1 MLTEKQRAQ
10 TAVRQQRFRERQ
22 QQVRLAEQQQ
32 KGLPPMPRIP
42 TMPSNTRWRAVFQST
57 HALLTQV
64 HAEMQTYY
72 DARSEAWQESDA
84 GAQFVDRQEAVEA
97 VLGQL
102 EDLTL

>member
-10 TAVRQQRFRERQ
+10 TAARQQRFRERQ
-22 QQVRLAEQQQ
+22 QAARLAEQQQ
-32 KGLPPMPRIP
+32 KGLPPMPVIT
-42 TMPSNTRWRAVFQST
+42 TMPSHSRWRALFQSA

-64 HAEMQTYY
+64 HTEMQAYC

-84 GAQFVDRQEAVEA
+84 GARFLDRQEAVEA

-102 EDLTL
+102 EDLTI